1 MGSTNAAPAALR
13 MPPKRMTAKTNIE
26 KKRFAMSGRPS
37 PSVRATTA
45 LPPVPSMKP
54 TAEISIATGNMML
67 TALRPMS
74 PTMLDTKSPSA
85 TLYSEVRI
93 IMAMLGSVKRSRR
106 PKEKWSDSLICIKTS
121 V

>member
-13 MPPKRMTAKTNIE
+13 TPPKRMTAKTNIE

-54 TAEISIATGNMML
+54 TAANQHRDREHDVDRAQTDVSDHVGHKKSVRDAVQRGQDHHGDARERKTKQ
-67 TALRPMS
+67 TAEG
-74 PTMLDTKSPSA
+74 K
-85 TLYSEVRI
+85 V
-93 IMAMLGSVKRSRR
+93 V
-106 PKEKWSDSLICIKTS
+106 
-121 V
+121 